1 MIECIK
7 FGHKIVALA
16 NLIPPEK
23 TDELD
28 SFMYQTVGHQI
39 ISSYSQC
46 LSVPLFRR
54 TIRGKPLITSLS
66 YKNTQNQSDDEV
78 EDLFQLLLHVKTK
91 MPEGF
96 FSLSSFF

>member
-1 MIECIK
+1 MIQCIK
-7 FGHKIVALA
+7 YGHNIIALA
-16 NLIPPEK
+16 NLIPPKK

-54 TIRGKPLITSLS
+54 TINGKPLITSLS
-66 YKNTQNQSDDEV
+66 YKNSQNESDEV

-91 MPEGF
+91 MPEGNQKN
-96 FSLSSFF
+96 